1 MHGSSNRIPVGAYR
15 HIFDHIPADAADGH
29 ALLKRFLSAARA
41 SDISHTEGARAA
53 AELLDWVGAQKWDSK
68 IAAKFETEVAQQ
80 FLSGRYAR
88 AVINPQLANLVKAVE
103 KLDPRAADEAWR
115 RLEAHLWRLGS
126 SGDHVAFR
134 AFMRLHDSLGPGDPG
149 WKRVVERLQKNPEK
163 IAEEG
168 KKLRDAMRR
177 LEDMAESPERTA
189 LLDTVKSARGIQSSI
204 KGMLCEIYAARWP
217 PLQRAVKESL
227 DDARTVAHNLGG
239 NWEALHVVGDIKI
252 NGKDAYDQAV
262 ILVNWHDNSVI
273 VHTAVQIKAERG
285 KLSVFEQLGNDIR
298 RERVDVSKLPAA
310 MNEAAS
316 GRVTGPVGSF
326 AIDGRTEAFKLV
338 LPLDGME
345 TQRYVAFAEGATLG
359 RAEAKELAD
368 LGVEVM
374 AMPVDLSMNSLD
386 ALAIQ
391 VMIGAAK

>member
-1 MHGSSNRIPVGAYR
+1 
-15 HIFDHIPADAADGH
+15 
-29 ALLKRFLSAARA
+29 
-41 SDISHTEGARAA
+41 
-53 AELLDWVGAQKWDSK
+53 
-68 IAAKFETEVAQQ
+68 
-80 FLSGRYAR
+80 
-88 AVINPQLANLVKAVE
+88 
-103 KLDPRAADEAWR
+103 
-115 RLEAHLWRLGS
+115 
-126 SGDHVAFR
+126 
-134 AFMRLHDSLGPGDPG
+134 
-149 WKRVVERLQKNPEK
+149 
-163 IAEEG
+163 
-168 KKLRDAMRR
+168 
-177 LEDMAESPERTA
+177 
-189 LLDTVKSARGIQSSI
+189 
-204 KGMLCEIYAARWP
+204 AARWP